1 VPCHLPVGTS
11 ISYVI
16 LSYRGTNRRLE
27 FEDPYILNLYMYK
40 RIIIISLYSQIWTVK
55 ALKTIMGRALDYWR
69 NME

>member
-1 VPCHLPVGTS
+1 
-11 ISYVI
+11 
-16 LSYRGTNRRLE
+16 
-27 FEDPYILNLYMYK
+27 MYK